1 LCRHLF
7 GDGDDNGQ
15 AGTHILPI
23 TGHEDLAAWDESEMV
38 PKAHGEMS
46 NVFDSSTMKYSQHLV
61 FFVEGK
67 NVSKNFDGLFVS
79 TSYDLFY
86 QLPLETFDNLTRPLE
101 VPPDELLLHNKSLR
115 RLTRIYNCHSK
126 TVDN

>member
-1 LCRHLF
+1 MKAKWYQRH
-7 GDGDDNGQ
+7 
-15 AGTHILPI
+15 
-23 TGHEDLAAWDESEMV
+23 TGKCQTFLIA
-38 PKAHGEMS
+38 
-46 NVFDSSTMKYSQHLV
+46 TMKYSQHLV

-67 NVSKNFDGLFVS
+67 NFSKNFDGLFVS

-86 QLPLETFDNLTRPLE
+86 QLLPLETFDNLTRPLE